1 MSRIWE
7 TTNLLKQG
15 LSPEAIAQRLRISSG
30 SVFTYLDRAVGEGL
44 IRRSDIYFA
53 FPLDERNSP
62 KIEQRYGSARV
73 AFGDLYD
80 DVRHIEVTIHALI
93 RDILVRRHGD
103 GEAGWWRK
111 GVPEAVRVKC
121 QDRRERDADEPCD
134 PYCYTDLL
142 DLAKIIE
149 TQWSLFKDRFP
160 TRYSSNRKAL
170 LDDLG
175 RLNRIRNKVMHP
187 VRGVAPAEDD
197 FDFVRALGHDLA
209 PPPSAA

>member
-1 MSRIWE
+1 MERWVGRVMESRRRWSRMQSFGSGWATFDE
-7 TTNLLKQG
+7 LANK
-15 LSPEAIAQRLRISSG
+15 RLDPI
-30 SVFTYLDRAVGEGL
+30 T
-44 IRRSDIYFA
+44 
-53 FPLDERNSP
+53 DERNSP
-62 KIEQRYGSARV
+62 KIGQRYGSARV